1 MQRAVGVCRELQAKF
16 VVEVIQATS
25 SQWPELIY
33 VSLLVKVV
41 LLGICNLV

>member
-1 MQRAVGVCRELQAKF
+1 MQRAAAVCRELQAKF
-16 VVEVIQATS
+16 IVEVILSTS

-41 LLGICNLV
+41 LLGICKVV